1 MHQKPILT
9 KIGYFRQI
17 NVITYDELV
26 TLLLTYAKMKNRL
39 HELIYERS
47 FHISSKTQFST
58 PTEGP
63 KLYFCV
69 LLTPSLV
76 RRNVIAITNEPM
88 QNISTVLPF
97 IIIPTICKKRKLC
110 LLSVHNELV
119 TNWEKL
125 HRWCSALFSVSN
137 LIISGFQV
145 GTHSPLKHDCNWK
158 KWARYF
164 VAS

>member
-1 MHQKPILT
+1 MPRWRIVFMNWFMKGVFTFLPKPNFQLQQKVQNFT
-9 KIGYFRQI
+9 F
-17 NVITYDELV
+17 V
-26 TLLLTYAKMKNRL
+26 LL
-39 HELIYERS
+39 
-47 FHISSKTQFST
+47 
-58 PTEGP
+58 
-63 KLYFCV
+63 

-145 GTHSPLKHDCNWK
+145 GTHSPLKHDWNWK
-158 KWARYF
+158 N
-164 VAS
+164 VPDIL